1 MFVVYRGLGMLA
13 PAFGLLFAL
22 LINVLTFRI
31 FGAEYEDSKW
41 PKVMILVMSGLACL
55 VTGMLVKAKRKRD
68 AELEQEIIKALPG
81 SETIKRIK
89 YSGPRDHLMF
99 IPLQYW
105 SVIYFVAAIVYVWV
119 SGDASAR

>member
-22 LINVLTFRI
+22 LINILTFRM
-31 FGAEYEDSKW
+31 FGAYYEDSKW
-41 PKVMILVMSGLACL
+41 PKVTVLVMAGLACL
-55 VTGMLVKAKRKRD
+55 VVGTLIKAKRKRE
-68 AELEQEIIKALPG
+68 AHLEQETIKALPG
-81 SETIKRIK
+81 SETIKKIK

-105 SVIYFVAAIVYVWV
+105 SVIYFVAAIVYVSV